1 MSEKADD
8 AILVT
13 GGAGYIGSHAV
24 LALRDAGYTVCVLD
38 DLSTGFRHAVPADVR
53 LFIGDIGDQ
62 ALVGEIIR
70 GDRAVAIM
78 HFAGSIRSDEHTSE
92 LQSLMRISYAVFCLQ
107 KKTSEHKTVHTISD
121 NDRTHTHQTT

>member
-24 LALRDAGYTVCVLD
+24 LALRDAGYSVCVLD

-70 GDRAVAIM
+70 GERVGAIM
-78 HFAGSIRSDEHTSE
+78 HFAGSIIVPESVTDPPKYSSNNSAKRRHLKLGRAT
-92 LQSLMRISYAVFCLQ
+92 
-107 KKTSEHKTVHTISD
+107 
-121 NDRTHTHQTT
+121 